1 LRQAQILR
9 SYLERRSPYVHL
21 LDGGISDNLGLR
33 FSFERVI
40 EEGGLGQ
47 TLERSGREGTR
58 EIVVIVVNAETE
70 GDIRER
76 SGWIEAGLTSLFG
89 IISGIQIRSFNFE
102 TIELVNTSFRDWA
115 AQLGVERGVPIGF
128 HLIDL
133 RFGDVDDP
141 GDRRFLGSLP
151 TSLNLDDASIDRVR
165 AAAAEL
171 LRGSPAFAETLRSLR
186 ALPARPARR

>member
-1 LRQAQILR
+1 MRQAQILR

-40 EEGGLGQ
+40 EEGGLGEMLAR
-47 TLERSGREGTR
+47 TGREATR

-89 IISGIQIRSFNFE
+89 IISAMGAPVVRPWRMPLSGSARSDSMVIR
-102 TIELVNTSFRDWA
+102 
-115 AQLGVERGVPIGF
+115 
-128 HLIDL
+128 
-133 RFGDVDDP
+133 
-141 GDRRFLGSLP
+141 
-151 TSLNLDDASIDRVR
+151 
-165 AAAAEL
+165 
-171 LRGSPAFAETLRSLR
+171 
-186 ALPARPARR
+186 RPRP